1 MKFLTIFLII
11 FLLVCCNKST
21 DAVFKQKPA
30 DDKSNGIQ
38 YSKEVD
44 ELKKALKS
52 EVKIKLK
59 KDAKGLYNWEIAG
72 KDVHE
77 ILKTNEIM
85 RKKLD

>member
-1 MKFLTIFLII
+1 MKFIAVFLII
-11 FLLVCCNKST
+11 FLLLCCNKGT
-21 DAVFKQKPA
+21 DVALKQKPV
-30 DDKSNGIQ
+30 DDKSNEVQ
-38 YSKEVD
+38 YRKEVD
-44 ELKKALKS
+44 ELKKVFQS